1 MRQSYYDLEENKAAK
16 FQVFRF
22 AKRSVNTD
30 KPIFNLAI
38 VNNFLKDEAYLLLEP
53 NQSTGDIPYKIISTN
68 DSTKVSRTILLAA
81 QNRETTLNFA
91 ADIYDDIK
99 LENQLQLSIGDT
111 LIDIL
116 DNHQEREA
124 FRITVSDYLRLTRVF
139 KKLAPKRYV
148 LTFWIVTLLLTVH
161 IEHPTLSG
169 IITHTSY
176 IGPIKPNTAWI
187 VINESVFE
195 PGCPPSP
202 IDFKVMHQIT
212 RDNLTTS
219 V

>member
-1 MRQSYYDLEENKAAK
+1 MKWIISISLLVVTSCTIDGDKSIDRSKFTFKTGSDTQLFFKNVRQSYYDLEENKAAK

-91 ADIYDDIK
+91 ADIYDEIK
-99 LENQLQLSIGDT
+99 LGNQLQLSIGDT

-139 KKLAPKRYV
+139 
-148 LTFWIVTLLLTVH
+148 
-161 IEHPTLSG
+161 
-169 IITHTSY
+169 
-176 IGPIKPNTAWI
+176 
-187 VINESVFE
+187 
-195 PGCPPSP
+195 
-202 IDFKVMHQIT
+202 
-212 RDNLTTS
+212 
-219 V
+219 